1 MALDLHCLHDVDTFA
16 MDSDAQLTKQA
27 TLAMGNNAQANASH
41 VCHDAHLTKQA
52 TFAMGNNAQLTK
64 QATFAMGNSAQE
76 AKQATFAMGNISLD
90 ITRCG

>member
-1 MALDLHCLHDVDTFA
+1 VALDLHCLHDVDTFA
-16 MDSDAQLTKQA
+16 MDSD
-27 TLAMGNNAQANASH
+27 
-41 VCHDAHLTKQA
+41 
-52 TFAMGNNAQLTK
+52 AQLTK